1 MLLRLNGDIT
11 IEDRWRHSGENIEE
25 LRRLLSQGA
34 EAVPEPG
41 RKGFYEVQTDF
52 HVFYIHI
59 CPSGKVLL
67 LAIWPAQLQL
77 APPAVTCL
85 RASSSA

>member
-1 MLLRLNGDIT
+1 MVLRLYGDFT
-11 IEDRWRHSGENIEE
+11 IEDRWRHSVENIED
-25 LRRLLSQGA
+25 LRRLLSEGV

-41 RKGFYEVQTDF
+41 RKGFYEVQTSF
-52 HVFYIHI
+52 HVFYVHI

-77 APPAVTCL
+77 AAPAVTCH
-85 RASSSA
+85 RASTSA